1 MKHQVQISLPVELV
15 FEMLSPL
22 LVDGTMLPEQLDIT
36 KVLLTVVGPSGKTR
50 QVDIFKNFE
59 EDQVMLW
66 EDQIWEDQ
74 ILVRYFESYHEN

>member
-74 ILVRYFESYHEN
+74 ILARYFESYHEN